1 MKKHSDVTKKLEHNT
16 TAYQSNKI
24 ITVAILTYNSAKT
37 INECL
42 ESLIAQ
48 TFKQFDV
55 IVIDDNS
62 TDNTLKIVLKYLKNK
77 KLNIKILKNG
87 SHSIPTGRNIAL
99 RKAKRGIVAFLD
111 SDDSAQSDWLEIIT
125 ATYKKDPS
133 LAMIFGK
140 QVLTY
145 NTYFAKAIA
154 YNDSA
159 ARKLFIH
166 GILLFCTCNC
176 AINRDVIGDYYFN
189 ENFKVAEDLEFATRV
204 GENYKWKYVSR
215 MKVNHKTRDNPQ
227 EYAKQMYLYGIWKI
241 YYNYWASSYR
251 IIDYVPLCAAIFCIF
266 LSLFNPYLLFAIFI
280 LPLAQMTI
288 SILNSEAAVI
298 DLPTMFIGW
307 CIKNTSWTI
316 GVICGVI
323 TLLSIPNLRKMFA
336 SKKLTRSVNGN
347 EVL

>member
-1 MKKHSDVTKKLEHNT
+1 VKKHSDVTRRLEHNT
-16 TAYQSNKI
+16 TAHQSNRL

-48 TFKQFDV
+48 TFKQFNV
-55 IVIDDNS
+55 LVVDDNS
-62 TDNTLKIVLKYLKNK
+62 TDDTMEIVLKYLKNK

-87 SHSIPTGRNIAL
+87 SHSIPKGRNIAL
-99 RKAKRGIVAFLD
+99 RSAKRGIVAFLD
-111 SDDSAQSDWLEIIT
+111 SDDSAQSDWLETIT

-176 AINRDVIGDYYFN
+176 AVNRDVIGDYYFN
-189 ENFKVAEDLEFATRV
+189 ENFKVAEDLEFAARV
-204 GENYKWKYVSR
+204 AEKYDWKYIPE
-215 MKVNHKTRDNPQ
+215 MKVNHKTRDNPK
-227 EYAKQMYLYGIWKI
+227 EYAKQMYQYGLWKI
-241 YYNYWASSYR
+241 NYTYWTSSIR
-251 IIDYVPLCAAIFCIF
+251 SIDYLPLSAAI
-266 LSLFNPYLLFAIFI
+266 LSIAISLINPYLLLAIFL
-280 LPLAQMTI
+280 LPLGQVVI
-288 SILNSEAAVI
+288 SILNSDATI
-298 DLPTMFIGW
+298 FDIPTMFFGW
-307 CIKNTSWTI
+307 CIKNTAWSI
-316 GVICGVI
+316 GVVRA
-323 TLLSIPNLRKMFA
+323 IPNRRKILVLKNLELQKTLIKAPKFE
-336 SKKLTRSVNGN
+336 
-347 EVL
+347 EV